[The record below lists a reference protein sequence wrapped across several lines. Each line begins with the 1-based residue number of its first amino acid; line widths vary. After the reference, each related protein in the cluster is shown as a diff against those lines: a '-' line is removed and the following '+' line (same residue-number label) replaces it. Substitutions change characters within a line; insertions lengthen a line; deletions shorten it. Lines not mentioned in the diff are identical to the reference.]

1 MAASVAQQIADF
13 AAMPE
18 QEYQAPDFTE
28 WVEGEPLSEA
38 EFEKQ
43 LVHDIDQFYDDPE
56 GYVMYAFP
64 WGEKGT
70 ELEEHDGPDT
80 WQRAQMQRVRA
91 SIRRDPEG
99 TIREAI
105 ASGHGIGKSAE
116 VAWIIL
122 WAMSTRPHLNGVI
135 TANTTTQL
143 NTKTWRELA
152 LWHKRAANRH
162 WFKWTATKFFHREHP
177 ETWFCAATPNTEH
190 NSEAFAG
197 LHGTHVLIIY
207 DEASAIADQIYE
219 VSEGAMTDPRA
230 MWFCYGNPTR
240 NTGKFRNMFE
250 NDPRWTCHQIDSRTC
265 KMTNKTEIERML
277 AVYGED
283 SDFARVRVKGQFPRA
298 GSMQFI
304 SSEVCDTCMLYE
316 APYESFFQLPIV
328 LGVDVARFGEDKSV
342 IAVRQGRKVIELLK
356 FREIDTMHLAA
367 KVVAA
372 IKRYQPAATFVDV
385 VGVGAGVVDR
395 LRMLGH
401 DIIEV
406 NAGEK
411 PDEPEVYWN
420 KRCEMWDRMRRM
432 MKEGMDIPNDADLR
446 NALIGVEYG
455 FNDKEQMRLE
465 RKQDMKKRGLDS
477 PDEADAIA
485 YTFAEH
491 IGGWHQN
498 YFEPED
504 HFEPETRA
512 AA

>member
-1 MAASVAQQIADF
+1 
-13 AAMPE
+13 
-18 QEYQAPDFTE
+18 
-28 WVEGEPLSEA
+28 
-38 EFEKQ
+38 
-43 LVHDIDQFYDDPE
+43 
-56 GYVMYAFP
+56 
-64 WGEKGT
+64 
-70 ELEEHDGPDT
+70 
-80 WQRAQMQRVRA
+80 
-91 SIRRDPEG
+91 
-99 TIREAI
+99 
-105 ASGHGIGKSAE
+105 
-116 VAWIIL
+116 
-122 WAMSTRPHLNGVI
+122 
-135 TANTTTQL
+135 
-143 NTKTWRELA
+143 
-152 LWHKRAANRH
+152 
-162 WFKWTATKFFHREHP
+162 
-177 ETWFCAATPNTEH
+177 
-190 NSEAFAG
+190 
-197 LHGTHVLIIY
+197 
-207 DEASAIADQIYE
+207 
-219 VSEGAMTDPRA
+219 MTDPRA

-265 KMTNKTEIERML
+265 KMTNKVEIERML

-304 SSEVCDTCMLYE
+304 SSEVVDTCMLYD

-342 IAVRQGRKVIELLK
+342 IAVRQGRKIIELLK

-406 NAGEK
+406 NAGMK
-411 PDEPEVYWN
+411 PDESEVYWN
-420 KRCEMWDRMRRM
+420 KRCEMWDRMRIM

-446 NALIGVEYG
+446 NALIGIEYG

-465 RKQDMKKRGLDS
+465 RKQDMKKRGLES
-477 PDEADAIA
+477 PDEGDAIA

-504 HFEPETRA
+504 AFEPDQVA
-512 AA
+512 A

>member
-1 MAASVAQQIADF
+1 MTSSVAQQIADF
-13 AAMPE
+13 EAMPE
-18 QEYQAPDFTE
+18 QEYAPPEFVE

-43 LVHDIDQFYDDPE
+43 LVHDIDQFYDDPL

-70 ELEEHDGPDT
+70 ELEEHDGPDK
-80 WQRAQMQRVRA
+80 WQADQMDRIRRA
-91 SIRRDPEG
+91 IRRDPEG
-99 TIREAI
+99 TIRDAI
-105 ASGHGIGKSAE
+105 ASGHGIGKSTE
-116 VAWIIL
+116 VSWLIL

-162 WFKWTATKFFHREHP
+162 WFKWTATKFFHVEHP
-177 ETWFCAATPNTEH
+177 ETWFCSATPNTEH

-207 DEASAIADQIYE
+207 DEASAIADAIYE

-240 NTGKFRNMFE
+240 NTGKFRNMFA
-250 NDPRWTCHQIDSRTC
+250 NDPRWVTHQIDSRTC
-265 KMTNKTEIERML
+265 KMTNKTELEQQI

-283 SDFARVRVKGQFPRA
+283 SDFCRVRIKGQFPRA

-304 SSEVCDTCMLYE
+304 SSEVCDTAMLYE

-342 IAVRQGRKVIELLK
+342 ICVRQGRKVIELIK

-367 KVVAA
+367 KVVNA
-372 IKRYQPAATFVDV
+372 IKKYQPVATFVDV
-385 VGVGAGVVDR
+385 VGIGAGVVDR

-406 NAGEK
+406 NAGQS
-411 PDEPEVYWN
+411 PDDKDTYWN
-420 KRCEMWDRMRRM
+420 KRVEMWDRMRIM
-432 MKEGMDIPNDADLR
+432 MAEGMDIPNDADLR
-446 NALIGVEYG
+446 NAIIGIEYG

-477 PDEADAIA
+477 PDEGDAIA

-491 IGGWHQN
+491 LGDMTFN

-504 HFEPETRA
+504 NFEPEAVA
-512 AA
+512 A